1 MPVWPE
7 QIASAL
13 ERHEVVAVTSGLT
26 DLREAEELLEQR
38 LPGRWLRIEWGM
50 GSAANRARF
59 HEVQEISDFQMLP
72 MFITREGVIGGLPE
86 LRRYLAGRSA
96 AGAQHAPVS
105 AGATDVQMPLLR
117 ALGYGGLVPFAFFG
131 MAAWFGTTEWHA
143 FSLQALA
150 VYGAV
155 ILSFLGAIH
164 WGLALADRSHR
175 VLGLAGPVWSVMP
188 SIAAWL
194 GLLLPRTAGLIV
206 LLLLFPLVLWVDRAS
221 LRAVPLPPG
230 YLTLRGYLTLG
241 AVLFLLSG
249 SLASL
254 TIQ

>member
-7 QIASAL
+7 QVADAL
-13 ERHEVVAVTSGLT
+13 ERHEVVAISSGLT

-38 LPGRWLRIEWGM
+38 LPGRWVRIEWGM

-59 HEVQEISDFQMLP
+59 HEVQEASGFPMLP
-72 MFITREGVIGGLPE
+72 MFIGRDGVIGGLPE
-86 LRRYLAGRSA
+86 LRRHLGAPSA
-96 AGAQHAPVS
+96 QGSRGTTP
-105 AGATDVQMPLLR
+105 GTDDQMVLLN
-117 ALGYGGLVPFAFFG
+117 ALGYGGLIPFAFFG
-131 MAAWFGTTEWHA
+131 VAAWFGSGTWPA
-143 FSLQALA
+143 FALHALA
-150 VYGAV
+150 VYGAA

-164 WGLALADRSHR
+164 WGLSLADRGHR
-175 VLGLAGPVWSVMP
+175 VFGLAGPAWAVIPSV
-188 SIAAWL
+188 AAWAA
-194 GLLLPRTAGLIV
+194 LLLPKTPGLIV

-249 SLASL
+249 TFASL

>member
-7 QIASAL
+7 QVASAL
-13 ERHEVVAVTSGLT
+13 ERHEVVAITSGLS

-38 LPGRWLRIEWGM
+38 LPGRWQRVEWGM
-50 GSAANRARF
+50 GSAANRAHF
-59 HEVQEISDFQMLP
+59 HEVQEISGFQMLP
-72 MFITREGVIGGLPE
+72 MFIGRAGVIGGLPE
-86 LRRYLAGRSA
+86 LRRYLEAPMAAPSVPRDRIVAGTA
-96 AGAQHAPVS
+96 DGP
-105 AGATDVQMPLLR
+105 MPLLK
-117 ALGYGGLVPFAFFG
+117 ALGYGGLIPFAFFG
-131 MAAWFGTTEWHA
+131 MAAWFGAADWQS
-143 FSLQALA
+143 FSQHALA

-164 WGLALADRSHR
+164 WGLSLADRGHR
-175 VLGLAGPVWSVMP
+175 VFGLAGPAWAVIP
-188 SIAAWL
+188 SIAAWVA
-194 GLLLPRTAGLIV
+194 LLLPKTPGLIV

-221 LRAVPLPPG
+221 LRAMPPG

-249 SLASL
+249 TLASL

>member
-7 QIASAL
+7 QVANAL
-13 ERHEVVAVTSGLT
+13 ERHEVVAISSGLT

-38 LPGRWLRIEWGM
+38 VPGRWVRIEWGM

-59 HEVQEISDFQMLP
+59 HEVQEASGFPMLP
-72 MFITREGVIGGLPE
+72 MFIGRDGVIGGVPE
-86 LRRYLAGRSA
+86 LRRHLGAPSA
-96 AGAQHAPVS
+96 HGSRATAP
-105 AGATDVQMPLLR
+105 GTDEQMALLK
-117 ALGYGGLVPFAFFG
+117 ALGYGGLIPFAFFG
-131 MAAWFGTTEWHA
+131 IAAWFGAGAWPA
-143 FSLQALA
+143 FALHALA

-164 WGLALADRSHR
+164 WGLFLADRGHR
-175 VLGLAGPVWSVMP
+175 VFGLAGPAWAVMP
-188 SIAAWL
+188 SVAAWAA
-194 GLLLPRTAGLIV
+194 LLLPKTSGLIV

-249 SLASL
+249 TFASL